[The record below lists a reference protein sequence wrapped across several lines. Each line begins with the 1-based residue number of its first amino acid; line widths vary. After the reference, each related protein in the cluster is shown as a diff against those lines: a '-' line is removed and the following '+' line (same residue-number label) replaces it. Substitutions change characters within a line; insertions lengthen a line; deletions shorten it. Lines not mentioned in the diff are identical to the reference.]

1 MVETLDKQ
9 WLDWIRDNF
18 ARGCIKEDMLEVML
32 QAGISR
38 QTALFNLENYATSI
52 PFQQEASYL
61 FQHENSLRTSDGQQM
76 QVSMRIDAPDIVLL
90 DNFMSHAEC
99 DELCALSIGS
109 LTKST
114 VVDDATGKIVGHA
127 ERVSQGTHFNV
138 GQNNLVK
145 RIEAR
150 ISELTSIPVCNG
162 EGLQILNYVKG
173 GEYRPHFDYF
183 PANQGGRTH
192 TEAGGQRIIT
202 VIIYLNH
209 VEAGGATIFPNLNLN
224 IYPKKGA
231 ALYFSYFNSFGQVDP
246 NTLHGGTPVIEG
258 EKWIATKWLRE
269 REYRQADAPT

>member
-1 MVETLDKQ
+1 METLDQQ
-9 WLDWIRDNF
+9 WLEWIRDNF
-18 ARGCIKEDMLEVML
+18 ARGCIKEEMLEVML
-32 QAGISR
+32 SAGIAR
-38 QTALFNLENYATSI
+38 QTALFNLENYLSHM
-52 PFQQEASYL
+52 PFQQQASFL
-61 FQHENSLRTSDGQQM
+61 FQQGNSIRTSDGQQM

-90 DNFMSHAEC
+90 DNFMSPAEC
-99 DELCALSIGS
+99 DELRALSIGS
-109 LTKST
+109 LTPST
-114 VVDDATGKIVGHA
+114 VVDDATGKVVGHA

-162 EGLQILNYVKG
+162 EGLQILNYVQG

-183 PANQGGRTH
+183 PDNAGGRIH
-192 TEAGGQRIIT
+192 SEAGGQRIIT
-202 VIIYLNH
+202 VIIYLND
-209 VEAGGATIFPNLNLN
+209 VTAGGATIFPNLNLH

-231 ALYFSYFNSFGQVDP
+231 ALYFSYFNALGQTDP

-269 REYRQADAPT
+269 CEYQQADAPA